1 MTDEI
6 VFADEGEDSAA
17 VRGGREGAVT
27 WKILIVDDQEDVHN
41 VTRLVLDD
49 FAFEGRKVT
58 CVSAYSGREA
68 KELIAEHSDTAVI
81 LLDVVMETSRA
92 GLEVAQFIRAE
103 VKNRFVRIILRTG
116 QPGEAPEREVVTELD
131 INDYRQKAELT
142 ADRLVTSVTTAIRSY
157 RDLKSIDEGRRGLH
171 LLAMA
176 VAHQI
181 RNRTVAIAGF
191 ANLIRKKESTSP
203 DVAEHLTTIL
213 HESSRLESM
222 VMDVTNYASIE
233 IGDLKPFGV
242 RGLIEEAMN
251 LVDERLKTTGRTV
264 QWDVFCPD
272 QTVLVDPRLFVQA
285 LEAVM
290 QNGVDF
296 SDGQPIVKVT
306 VSPGRLVCA
315 IKVTDFGCGIEEKDL
330 PFVYDPFFSLKPKGS
345 GMGLCI
351 VKKVAME
358 HQWDIA
364 IESTPG
370 KGTTVH
376 IIIPRRE
383 LTGLS
388 G

>member
-6 VFADEGEDSAA
+6 VFVDEGEDS
-17 VRGGREGAVT
+17 VHEGSIT
-27 WKILIVDDQEDVHN
+27 WKILIVDDQEDVHT

-58 CVSAYSGREA
+58 CFSAYSGREA
-68 KELIAEHSDTAVI
+68 KRLIAENPDTAVI
-81 LLDVVMETSRA
+81 LLDVVMETNRA
-92 GLEVAQFIRAE
+92 GLDVAQFIRTE
-103 VKNRFVRIILRTG
+103 VMNRFVRIILRTG

-181 RNRTVAIAGF
+181 RNRTVTIAGF
-191 ANLIRKKESTSP
+191 ANLIRKKESNSP
-203 DVAEHLTTIL
+203 DVAEHLATIL

-222 VMDVTNYASIE
+222 VRDVTNYASIQ
-233 IGDLKPFGV
+233 IGNLKPFGI
-242 RGLIEEAMN
+242 RDLIEEAMD
-251 LVDERLKTTGRTV
+251 LIDAKIKVSGRTV

-272 QTVLVDPRLFVQA
+272 QTVSVDSRLFVLA
-285 LEAVM
+285 MEAIM

-296 SDGQPIVKVT
+296 SDGQPRIKVAVLT
-306 VSPGRLVCA
+306 GRLVCS
-315 IKVTDFGCGIEEKDL
+315 ITVTDFGCGIGEKDL
-330 PFVYDPFFSLKPKGS
+330 PFVYDPFFSLKPTGS

-370 KGTTVH
+370 RGTTMHVV
-376 IIIPRRE
+376 IPRRE
-383 LTGLS
+383 ITGLK